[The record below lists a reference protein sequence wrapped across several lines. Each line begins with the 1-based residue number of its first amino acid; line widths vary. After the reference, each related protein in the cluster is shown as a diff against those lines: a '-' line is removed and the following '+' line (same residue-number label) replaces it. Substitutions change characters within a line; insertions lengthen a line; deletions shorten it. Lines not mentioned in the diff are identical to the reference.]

1 MADIALGTQDVFI
14 FDEFKIDLSKER
26 IYKNNEEIKL
36 EPQLFSCLALLILQ
50 SPNVVSREQIQ
61 NEVWAGRHVS
71 DEAIRAAFKKLR
83 KILGDDAKSP
93 IFIKTVP
100 RQGYKFIAPVER
112 VLITDTSNKKPLNSE
127 VKFNLLNPYFII
139 VLICLCIGF
148 FYIFYLNNTTDNDLS
163 ITPVFKISKVT
174 QLAGSETYGSFNHNT
189 QTISFTHRSKS
200 DSAQQILIKNLK
212 NNRLQKITWDG
223 AHYSGA
229 YWSKHGDKLAFG
241 RDQNG
246 VSNSIITT
254 FNQKGEVVDVDVL
267 QHPSLKDKYIV
278 GWHGDN
284 ALYLAQ
290 EPYVSNNRSIYKFDL
305 LTQKLISVT
314 SPQVTGSG
322 DYLASESFD
331 GKYLAIIREVAK
343 GEFSLLILET
353 GSGSL
358 IANRIVPMFVNRI
371 VWHQDNN
378 TLTLSAFSG
387 AAALFDIAK
396 NSLKSLPKFPDY
408 TNDIFARCGN
418 NCYLMRQHNGN
429 YLDIKE
435 EPNLLLSE
443 TSSIYKKG
451 VNQQAELIKNE
462 PIISANEVVALA
474 GAQDLPSYNESATA
488 IYFTTSTA
496 HSSLVNMQ
504 HIGGE
509 LLIIACWPNDIK
521 VSTLQFSND
530 ERHFAAVINQRLVI
544 EPVKTI
550 SECDLESQSQPSYVT
565 DSLQHIS
572 NPVWHKNNDALFL
585 TIYESGKPNIRR
597 FDIKS
602 KKYTP
607 VVDGYI
613 AYRPF
618 LLVEG
623 YNAVAIDKSNV
634 AWLISSEESEVI
646 KKDKLTKIE
655 AANLHRW
662 SVDQSG
668 FYFTSR
674 QGRESF
680 LNRVPFEYLSE
691 FKEGTQNDLLSISI
705 GNNKF
710 RLGFDL
716 HPHKNKLLLV
726 ESLSAQ
732 SDFIKVT
739 W

>member
-50 SPNVVSREQIQ
+50 SPNVVSRDQIQ

-112 VLITDTSNKKPLNSE
+112 VLITDTSNKKRLNSK
-127 VKFNLLNPYFII
+127 VKFSLLNPYFII

-148 FYIFYLNNTTDNDLS
+148 LYNSYLNNTTDNDLS
-163 ITPVFKISKVT
+163 ITPEFKVDKIT
-174 QLAGSETYGSFNHNT
+174 QLAGSETYGSFNYKT
-189 QTISFTHRSKS
+189 QKIAFTHRSKS
-200 DSAQQILIKNLK
+200 DAPQQILIKDLT
-212 NNRLQKITWDG
+212 NNRLQKISWDG

-229 YWSKHGDKLAFG
+229 YWSKQGNKLAFG
-241 RDQNG
+241 RNQNG
-246 VSNSIITT
+246 VANSIITT
-254 FNQKGEVVDVDVL
+254 FNQRGDVIDVDVL
-267 QHPSLKDKYIV
+267 QHPNLKDKYIV
-278 GWHGDN
+278 GWHRDN

-290 EPYVSNNRSIYKFDL
+290 EAYVSNNRSIYKFDL
-305 LTQKLISVT
+305 VTQELITVT

-353 GSGSL
+353 GSGTL

-371 VWHQDNN
+371 VWHEDSHA
-378 TLTLSAFSG
+378 LTLSAFSG
-387 AAALFDIAK
+387 AAASFDIAK
-396 NSLKSLPKFPDY
+396 NSLTNLPEFPAY
-408 TNDIFARCGN
+408 TNDIFASCGS

-435 EPNLLLSE
+435 EPNLLLSHP
-443 TSSIYKKG
+443 SLMHKNNDK
-451 VNQQAELIKNE
+451 QQAETIENE
-462 PIISANEVVALA
+462 LLISANEIIALA
-474 GAQDLPSYNESATA
+474 GAQYLPSYNQSGTA
-488 IYFTTSTA
+488 IYFTTITA
-496 HSSLVNMQ
+496 DYSMVNKQ
-504 HIGGE
+504 KIGGE
-509 LLIIACWPNDIK
+509 LSIIGCWPNEIK
-521 VSTLQFSND
+521 LTSLQINND
-530 ERHFAAVINQRLVI
+530 ESHFAAVINQRLVI
-544 EPVKTI
+544 EPIKNI
-550 SECDLESQSQPSYVT
+550 SECNLNTQSQPNYVT
-565 DSLQHIS
+565 DSLQKIA
-572 NPVWHKNNDALFL
+572 NPVWHKDNDSLFL
-585 TIYESGKPNIRR
+585 TVYESGKSNIKRL
-597 FDIKS
+597 DIKN
-602 KKYTP
+602 KKYKHMA
-607 VVDGYI
+607 DDYI
-613 AYRPF
+613 AFRSF
-618 LLVEG
+618 LAIEG
-623 YNAVAIDKSNV
+623 YNAVAIDKNNM
-634 AWLISSEESEVI
+634 AWLIFIDENEVI
-646 KKDKLTKIE
+646 KRIKLTKIE
-655 AANLHRW
+655 VANLHRW
-662 SVDQSG
+662 AVDESG
-668 FYFTSR
+668 LYFTSR

-680 LNRVPFEYLSE
+680 LNRLS
-691 FKEGTQNDLLSISI
+691 FKSLPELNVEIHPSLTSVSV

-716 HPHKNKLLLV
+716 HPNKNKLLLV

-732 SDFIKVT
+732 SDFVKVT